1 MISKPNICS
10 ESLHRVVASD
20 LGWQLRKRMS
30 GFASKANVSNI
41 RLKCCSANVRTLDPA
56 DLKKANEAGRRVSGK
71 MQILDRA
78 FHEHVVSIVGVQ
90 ETRIQ
95 GNCRLCTEHYNII
108 SSGANPE
115 GTQGVQIWIS
125 TDVAASLLSEMPVSP
140 RLLVSVV
147 VICRQVFV
155 LVVGHV
161 RSEERR

>member
-1 MISKPNICS
+1 M
-10 ESLHRVVASD
+10 
-20 LGWQLRKRMS
+20 
-30 GFASKANVSNI
+30 
-41 RLKCCSANVRTLDPA
+41 
-56 DLKKANEAGRRVSGK
+56 
-71 MQILDRA
+71 
-78 FHEHVVSIVGVQ
+78 GVQ

-95 GNCRLCTEHYNII
+95 GNCRLCTGHYDII

-125 TDVAASLLSEMPVSP
+125 TDVAARLLSEMQVSP

-161 RSEERR
+161 PDSGSAESSSDFYNLLEESFHEVMQKYPLAIPICMIDANGRIGDYPSNGVGPFHPDAEDDNGI